1 MRSPIDLRALACGGI
16 LLYTGCQSSNRV
28 PPTTQPTVQTDPRAD
43 CPLAAGLERDL
54 VSLTDS
60 RAEGLLT
67 ENEYQ
72 RSRWLVISQVSTSF
86 LTNRVTLSPSPQTE
100 PERLHAELAGLDQ
113 MRKSGII
120 TPVEY
125 EYVRQSF
132 VAAFVPV
139 DTPTGPATQP

>member
-1 MRSPIDLRALACGGI
+1 MRSQIVMRALACGGI
-16 LLYTGCQSSNRV
+16 LSFAGCQSSNRV
-28 PPTTQPTVQTDPRAD
+28 PAATQPSVQIDPRAD
-43 CPLAAGLERDL
+43 YPLAAGLERDL
-54 VSLTDS
+54 TSLKDS

-86 LTNRVTLSPSPQTE
+86 LTSRAVISPPQQSE

-113 MRKSGII
+113 MRKGGIM
-120 TPVEY
+120 TQAEY

-132 VAAFVPV
+132 VAAFVPA
-139 DTPTGPATQP
+139 DAPTGPATQP